1 MIGNLE
7 KGNGD
12 TKAKAL
18 YSFHS
23 PGSKEVKVGRA
34 DFLPDTGHLRG
45 QRGSDL
51 QKILMMTQLR
61 F

>member
-18 YSFHS
+18 YSIHS
-23 PGSKEVKVGRA
+23 PGIKEVKVGRA
-34 DFLPDTGHLRG
+34 DFLPDTGHLRV
-45 QRGSDL
+45 QRGSEL
-51 QKILMMTQLR
+51 RKIQLMTQLR